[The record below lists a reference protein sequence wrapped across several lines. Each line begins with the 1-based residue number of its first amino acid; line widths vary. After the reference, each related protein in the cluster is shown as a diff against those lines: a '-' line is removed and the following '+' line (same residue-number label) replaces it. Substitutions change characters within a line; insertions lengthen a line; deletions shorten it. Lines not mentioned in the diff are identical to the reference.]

1 MSMSRFYRAELCA
14 FVILA
19 LVASCGKT
27 STTDVEK
34 TIVEKEKQ
42 VLDEWGKGRT
52 MIFPNNSAVD
62 VTYFDPS
69 LEKRLDGKEAFAA
82 LCKSIEGKFTVDRY
96 DMIDPKVQVYG
107 EVAILTYNLIDYS
120 EKGDSTEKTFSWNST
135 EVYHKEGDDWRIVH
149 SHWSFTKPN
158 IAKTN

>member
-1 MSMSRFYRAELCA
+1 MMANLFEKTGLFAC
-14 FVILA
+14 VV
-19 LVASCGKT
+19 LVLIGSCGKNNNIE
-27 STTDVEK
+27 VEEL
-34 TIVEKEKQ
+34 IIAKEKQ

-52 MIFPNNSAVD
+52 MVFPDNSAPEI
-62 VTYFDPS
+62 TYFDPS

-96 DMIDPKVQVYG
+96 DMLDPKVQVYG

-120 EKGDSTEKTFSWNST
+120 EKAGSTEKTFSWNST
-135 EVYHKEGDDWRIVH
+135 EVYHKEGRDWRIVH

-158 IAKTN
+158 TGQSN